1 MSILQKRI
9 VSQLFQMSV
18 FCVTRKIINLSTKAN
33 TKPGQVNPYF
43 SWIHFKLTLSPSYF
57 ALKTTLQITLKSKH
71 NGYCLHMVS
80 NINPRTGLPTVSIK
94 QGYFLQIRR
103 NWEPH
108 LKPVTIVL
116 RMLRVWQAMKLTSNK
131 TVGWDTQSWCETRT
145 SSAYSSIPASRCQ
158 DDGHLKR
165 QAQTRTAPTTSSWRA
180 PAASTSM
187 PAQV

>member
-1 MSILQKRI
+1 MSFLQKRI

-18 FCVTRKIINLSTKAN
+18 FYVTRKIINLSTKAN
-33 TKPGQVNPYF
+33 TKLGQVNPCF
-43 SWIHFKLTLSPSYF
+43 SWIHFKLALSPSYF

-94 QGYFLQIRR
+94 QGYFLQIRWNR
-103 NWEPH
+103 EPH
-108 LKPVTIVL
+108 LKTITIVL
-116 RMLRVWQAMKLTSNK
+116 RMLRVSQAMKLTSDK
-131 TVGWDTQSWCETRT
+131 TMRWDTEFWYKTRT
-145 SSAYSSIPASRCQ
+145 SSAYSSIPAPRCQ
-158 DDGHLKR
+158 DDGHSKR
-165 QAQTRTAPTTSSWRA
+165 QAQTRTAPTASSCGE